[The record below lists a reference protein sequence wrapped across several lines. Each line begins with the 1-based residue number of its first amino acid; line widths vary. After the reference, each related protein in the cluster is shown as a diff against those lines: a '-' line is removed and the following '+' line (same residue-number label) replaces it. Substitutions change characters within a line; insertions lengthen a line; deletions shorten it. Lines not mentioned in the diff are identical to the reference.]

1 MEWAEVSQSKN
12 LETVREA
19 VSKLDVNECDARGR
33 TPLMLFI
40 TNRMS
45 MEGIELLLAQNIDLE
60 VRDKLG
66 DTALKKAVKFKQ
78 KEVISLLLARGVS
91 LQATEGMTATAWYNA
106 RAQSEIADL
115 LLDTPG
121 AIRLTLNSEEQ
132 RQVDTILNE
141 ENLDKMCQQIS
152 KVSSS
157 IILHAIVNHYNW
169 DDGPEPMIA
178 ALNNPVCAVITFMD
192 MFELMEGDYWLAQA
206 EVELDGLPWKQQW
219 REMAENL
226 KVKLEL

>member
-132 RQVDTILNE
+132 RQVDTILDE
-141 ENLDKMCQQIS
+141 ENLDKIVNKLARFPRLLFCMPL
-152 KVSSS
+152 S
-157 IILHAIVNHYNW
+157 IITT
-169 DDGPEPMIA
+169 GM
-178 ALNNPVCAVITFMD
+178 M
-192 MFELMEGDYWLAQA
+192 G
-206 EVELDGLPWKQQW
+206 
-219 REMAENL
+219 RSR
-226 KVKLEL
+226 